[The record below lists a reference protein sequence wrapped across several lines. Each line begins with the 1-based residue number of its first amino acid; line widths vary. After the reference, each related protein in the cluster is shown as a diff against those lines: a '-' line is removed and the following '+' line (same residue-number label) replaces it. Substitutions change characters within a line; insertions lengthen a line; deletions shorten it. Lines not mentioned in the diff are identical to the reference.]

1 MPATPPIRSIEL
13 NPTIVLS
20 LRWIRFMSALLISL
34 SVTISN
40 RLSALIVI
48 SAISLA
54 ISAPSLIA
62 IPTSA
67 AERAGE
73 SFMPSLFHACRYAQE
88 IVLRSVTE

>member
-1 MPATPPIRSIEL
+1 
-13 NPTIVLS
+13 
-20 LRWIRFMSALLISL
+20 MSALLISL

-73 SFMPSLFHACRYAQE
+73 SFMLVADHYYLMALCFHFINKSCFIFRKH
-88 IVLRSVTE
+88 L